1 VTGRPPGEKGVGT
14 KGARRRD
21 ELAQAAAT
29 LTLRDGPGALTH
41 RRVAVEAGSSL
52 SATTYYFASL
62 DDLAAAAGR
71 ALADRWAA
79 HAQTVL
85 RTAPPVTV
93 QHDRAAAARVLVEA
107 VLPAGD
113 DTDVR
118 SHYEHLLGAG
128 RNAALATAFTAGRG
142 AVDAVLGEL
151 VRRVGAPTSAA
162 VTTAVVDG
170 AVVTALTEQRPVRA
184 TACALLVDAWG
195 FAPAVR

>member
-1 VTGRPPGEKGVGT
+1 MSGGRGVRGKGVQ
-14 KGARRRD
+14 RRD
-21 ELAQAAAT
+21 DLARAAAAI
-29 LTLRDGPGALTH
+29 TLRDGPGALTH
-41 RRVAVEAGSSL
+41 RRVAAEAGASL

-71 ALADRWAA
+71 ALADEWAA
-79 HAQTVL
+79 HA
-85 RTAPPVTV
+85 RTSLAAAPAVTV
-93 QHDRAAAARVLVEA
+93 QQDPATAARVLVDA

-113 DTDVR
+113 DAQVR

-128 RNAALATAFTAGRG
+128 RHPALATAFAAGRG
-142 AVDAVLGEL
+142 VVDAVLDEL
-151 VRRVGAPTSAA
+151 VGRVGSPTSAA

-195 FAPAVR
+195 R